1 MPSQLDSN
9 ELVKAYKKKFGDMFF
24 YILQKLLITNDA
36 IVAGG
41 SVLAPYDTTGKTKI
55 NDLDIYVHERNAQSL
70 FAQFSNIKLT
80 PDMMF
85 GFVPND
91 SYNTM
96 MEMAEESPDAV
107 ERINTNE
114 GATSDNILVP
124 LFKFENSKYSRKLQ
138 PPYDRS
144 FFVKNNI
151 LLRLPMFGRGFTND
165 SPIYIAL
172 DERYIYQFPYIKI
185 DVLVVDDSVSL
196 TSVPENFDLSFCKV
210 WWNGNEVLAT
220 NPDDISNKRGTLS
233 PDYVSALL
241 QGNRFTLDRI
251 SKYKNRG
258 FKVIIPNMCI
268 PEQVLEKQT
277 KEIVSD
283 ERWIVSKIIEGIE
296 ILLNDG
302 EKLVKKTFSDVPP
315 PIKTCFDNKKQ
326 KFIKE
331 ISQND
336 RTIYSSTIFILDALK
351 NFNKDYQGPIFT
363 MENINNLYVNLFE
376 FLELDLE
383 GLRLLLN
390 VNHQG
395 LPDCDFGDGQYTN
408 DMTQRKF
415 IEPKEQFIQEIKTIF
430 YKMWALQ
437 EGSDNLDEFRRE
449 NANKEIPENIKKEVL
464 QRFFQIYMVKC
475 QIATLKNICEKW
487 IAGNWPRELSHRKRT
502 KNIFK
507 KYLGIINNTF
517 PDLDENNKLDKLIMD
532 SDFLMNKVLDDTLI
546 PKPYYSQ
553 EFPTCEQSPYLIFLL
568 PEYIYTKKYQD
579 KIEDP
584 RISYVVY
591 RNNSCSVP
599 IKGYVK
605 PIPEF
610 GGLIEPNQVFD
621 TREQC
626 QEYKKQLLIEQQRRT
641 AEARERGLAQ
651 YGDLTDPDVSG
662 DIDDFVIPG
671 GTYGVDEIP
680 GKCYRAEDSGKDLS
694 EKWYEK
700 GKILFLMHFSEIDP
714 NQEDLTVCVSK
725 EYLEERMNSSTNI
738 YYTCNGPRV
747 SILNGDR
754 RRQVIPIEEVRP
766 DERYDRLPLRGA
778 DVTNQEETFI
788 KINMAEEQL
797 RDESGQLTVDT
808 TVPAYLRINDV
819 RKIIQIINENPD
831 KTRVFSL
838 IPDGERT
845 HTVTK
850 SVMDGGSIVGGFHC
864 QNNSVINIFKV
875 REFVPKTGAPGEWRD
890 IITLPPPPP
899 PVSPPQIP
907 RTSGLNLPIDDI
919 LAPFTREVEGTEIN
933 EQQRPAEDTV
943 IEDQELRILPGQIE
957 QQDYYLDLD
966 ELQERIRA
974 LGPGQNSDWEQ
985 RFFQNREAGNYDVRF
1000 LSRLR
1005 RWLDESEAD
1014 PELFAV
1020 LGPDDFR
1027 PDPPITEEENIDE
1040 LVIPGQVEEQDF
1052 NPDLDNLYQRL
1063 DNLVDDE
1070 ITQIRADPP
1079 DPLNQTTENLINDAR
1094 NYLGQGWRD
1103 RLDLIRTPYSNDD
1116 LVFLSR
1122 LRRWLEES
1130 ERNRDL
1136 RFWNPQDF
1144 RADPPLDVD
1153 RIYEIFADGAGSDT
1167 GSIGELASESDD
1179 DEEESNTARQLF
1191 ADDQSIDEN
1200 NNQITQ
1206 EEFEDLI
1213 TDTRMAI
1220 VNANM
1225 RMTRARQELFN
1236 QEETDNAYDILD
1248 NTTIEDVDRI
1258 YELRRLI
1265 DERLQNLPNP

>member
-9 ELVKAYKKKFGDMFF
+9 QLVKAYKKKFGNMFF

-41 SVLAPYDTTGKTKI
+41 SVLAPYDTTGKTTI

-85 GFVPND
+85 GFIPND
-91 SYNTM
+91 SYNTIM
-96 MEMAEESPDAV
+96 QMAEENPDAV

-124 LFKFENSKYSRKLQ
+124 LFNFENSKYSRKLQ

-151 LLRLPMFGRGFTND
+151 LLRIPMFGRGFTNE
-165 SPIYIAL
+165 SPMYLAL
-172 DERYIYQFPYIKI
+172 DERYTYHFPYIKI
-185 DVLVVDDSVSL
+185 DVLVVDDSVPL

-251 SKYKNRG
+251 AKYKNRG

-283 ERWIVSKIIEGIE
+283 ERWVVSKIIEGIE
-296 ILLNDG
+296 ILFND
-302 EKLVKKTFSDVPP
+302 EKTLVKKAFLDNPP
-315 PIKTCFDNKKQ
+315 PVKTCFENKKQ

-336 RTIYSSTIFILDALK
+336 RTIYSSTIFILDGLK

-376 FLELDLE
+376 FLELDME

-390 VNHQG
+390 LNHQG
-395 LPDCDFGDGQYTN
+395 LTDCDDYGKYT
-408 DMTQRKF
+408 DIIIQREF
-415 IEPKEQFIQEIKTIF
+415 IEPKAQFIQEIKTIF

-437 EGSDNLDEFRRE
+437 EGSDNSDEFRRE

-475 QIATLKNICEKW
+475 QIATLTNVLRERSDEK
-487 IAGNWPRELSHRKRT
+487 EVFKR
-502 KNIFK
+502 
-507 KYLGIINNTF
+507 YLKIINNAF
-517 PDLDENNKLDKLIMD
+517 PALDENNKLDKLIMD

-546 PKPYYSQ
+546 PKPYYSE
-553 EFPTCEQSPYLIFLL
+553 EFPRCEQSPYLIFLL

-599 IKGYVK
+599 IKGYFK
-605 PIPEF
+605 PTPEF

-626 QEYKKQLLIEQQRRT
+626 QEYKKQLLTEQQRRT
-641 AEARERGLAQ
+641 AEARERAIAQ

-662 DIDDFVIPG
+662 DVDDFVIPG

-700 GKILFLMHFSEIDP
+700 GNILFLMHFSEIDP

-725 EYLEERMNSSTNI
+725 EYLQERMNSPTNI
-738 YYTCNGPRV
+738 YYTCNGPRAE
-747 SILNGDR
+747 ILNGDR
-754 RRQVIPIEEVRP
+754 RGQVIPIEDVRP
-766 DERYDRLPLRGA
+766 DERYHRLPWRDA

-788 KINMAEEQL
+788 KINMAQEQL

-819 RKIIQIINENPD
+819 RKIIKIINENPD

-850 SVMDGGSIVGGFHC
+850 SVMDGESVVGGFHC

-890 IITLPPPPP
+890 IITLPPPPPPVSP

-943 IEDQELRILPGQIE
+943 IEDQELRVLPGQVE
-957 QQDYYLDLD
+957 EQDYFLDLD
-966 ELQERIRA
+966 ELRERIRA
-974 LGPGQNSDWEQ
+974 LGPRQHSDWRQ
-985 RFFQNREAGNYDVRF
+985 RFFQNRREGNYDVRF

-1005 RWLDESEAD
+1005 RWLDEAEAD
-1014 PELFAV
+1014 SAARR

-1027 PDPPITEEENIDE
+1027 PDPPITEEENIEE
-1040 LVIPGQVEEQDF
+1040 LVIPGQVEEQDY

-1079 DPLNQTTENLINDAR
+1079 DPLYQTTENLINDAR

-1116 LVFLSR
+1116 VVFLSR
-1122 LRRWLEES
+1122 LRRWLDES
-1130 ERNRDL
+1130 ERNREL

-1144 RADPPLDVD
+1144 RPDPPLED
-1153 RIYEIFADGAGSDT
+1153 RRGDQVAETFADGAGSDT

-1220 VNANM
+1220 VNANI
-1225 RMTRARQELFN
+1225 RMMRARQELFN

-1265 DERLQNLPNP
+1265 DERLQNLTNR

>member
-9 ELVKAYKKKFGDMFF
+9 QLVKAYKKKFGNMFF
-24 YILQKLLITNDA
+24 HILQKLLIANDA

-80 PDMMF
+80 LDMMF
-85 GFVPND
+85 GFISND
-91 SYNTM
+91 SYNTI
-96 MEMAEESPDAV
+96 MEIAEENPDAV
-107 ERINTNE
+107 QRINTNE

-124 LFKFENSKYSRKLQ
+124 LLKFENSKYSRKLQ

-151 LLRLPMFGRGFTND
+151 LLRLPMFGRGFTNN

-172 DERYIYQFPYIKI
+172 DERYIHHFPYIKI
-185 DVLVVDDSVSL
+185 DVLVVDDSVPL

-220 NPDDISNKRGTLS
+220 NPNDISNKRGTLS
-233 PDYVSALL
+233 PDYVLALL

-251 SKYKNRG
+251 AKYKNRG

-283 ERWIVSKIIEGIE
+283 ERWVVSKIIEGIE

-302 EKLVKKTFSDVPP
+302 EKLANKTFSDVPP

-336 RTIYSSTIFILDALK
+336 RTIYSSTIFIFDVLK

-408 DMTQRKF
+408 DMIQRKF

-437 EGSDNLDEFRRE
+437 EGSDNSDEFRRE

-475 QIATLKNICEKW
+475 QIATLTNVLRERSDEK
-487 IAGNWPRELSHRKRT
+487 EVFKR
-502 KNIFK
+502 
-507 KYLGIINNTF
+507 YLEIINNAF
-517 PDLDENNKLDKLIMD
+517 PALDENNKLDKFIME
-532 SDFLMNKVLDDTLI
+532 SDFLMNNVLDDTLI
-546 PKPYYSQ
+546 PKPYYS
-553 EFPTCEQSPYLIFLL
+553 PKIPACEQSPYLIFLL

-599 IKGYVK
+599 IKGYFK
-605 PIPEF
+605 PTPEF
-610 GGLIEPNQVFD
+610 GGSIEPNQVFD

-626 QEYKKQLLIEQQRRT
+626 QEYKKQLLAEQQRRA
-641 AEARERGLAQ
+641 AEARERGIAQ
-651 YGDLTDPDVSG
+651 FGDLTDPDVSG
-662 DIDDFVIPG
+662 KVDDFVIPG
-671 GTYGVDEIP
+671 GIDGVDEIP

-700 GKILFLMHFSEIDP
+700 GNILFLMHFSEIDP
-714 NQEDLTVCVSK
+714 NQQDLTVCVSK

-738 YYTCNGPRV
+738 YYPCTGPRAE
-747 SILNGDR
+747 ILNGNR
-754 RRQVIPIEEVRP
+754 RRQIIPIEEVRP
-766 DERYDRLPLRGA
+766 DERYDRLPAAGEGAA
-778 DVTNQEETFI
+778 DVNNQNETFI
-788 KINMAEEQL
+788 KINMAEEQF
-797 RDESGQLTVDT
+797 RDEEGYKTVDT
-808 TVPAYLRINDV
+808 AVPAYLRINDV
-819 RKIIQIINENPD
+819 RKIIQIVTENPL

-850 SVMDGGSIVGGFHC
+850 SVMLNEGNVGGFHC

-875 REFVPKTGAPGEWRD
+875 REFIPKTTSAGEWRD

-899 PVSPPQIP
+899 PVSPPLPQLTRQIGINQP
-907 RTSGLNLPIDDI
+907 FDSDNDI
-919 LAPFTREVEGTEIN
+919 LAPFTREVEGTEVN
-933 EQQRPAEDTV
+933 EQERPAEDTV
-943 IEDQELRILPGQIE
+943 IED
-957 QQDYYLDLD
+957 
-966 ELQERIRA
+966 
-974 LGPGQNSDWEQ
+974 
-985 RFFQNREAGNYDVRF
+985 
-1000 LSRLR
+1000 
-1005 RWLDESEAD
+1005 
-1014 PELFAV
+1014 
-1020 LGPDDFR
+1020 
-1027 PDPPITEEENIDE
+1027 ENIEDQ
-1040 LVIPGQVEEQDF
+1040 LGDQVAE
-1052 NPDLDNLYQRL
+1052 
-1063 DNLVDDE
+1063 
-1070 ITQIRADPP
+1070 T
-1079 DPLNQTTENLINDAR
+1079 
-1094 NYLGQGWRD
+1094 
-1103 RLDLIRTPYSNDD
+1103 
-1116 LVFLSR
+1116 
-1122 LRRWLEES
+1122 
-1130 ERNRDL
+1130 
-1136 RFWNPQDF
+1136 
-1144 RADPPLDVD
+1144 
-1153 RIYEIFADGAGSDT
+1153 FADGAGSDT

-1191 ADDQSIDEN
+1191 ADDQSIDEK
-1200 NNQITQ
+1200 Q
-1206 EEFEDLI
+1206 
-1213 TDTRMAI
+1213 
-1220 VNANM
+1220 
-1225 RMTRARQELFN
+1225 
-1236 QEETDNAYDILD
+1236 
-1248 NTTIEDVDRI
+1248 
-1258 YELRRLI
+1258 
-1265 DERLQNLPNP
+1265 